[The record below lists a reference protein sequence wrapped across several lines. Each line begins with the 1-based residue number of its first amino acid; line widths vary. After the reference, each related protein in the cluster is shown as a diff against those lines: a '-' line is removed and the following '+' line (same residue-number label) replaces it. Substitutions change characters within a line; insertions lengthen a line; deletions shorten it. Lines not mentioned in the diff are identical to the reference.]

1 MIGMTTALIFAGGN
15 STRMGEDKSQMFGG
29 VSRIIKQCK
38 LSSVTRI
45 ITLCG
50 NKNRVEMFDGEV
62 WPDPE
67 FCNSL
72 VELVAWSIKQIE
84 DDVILIPCDAFNLQ
98 SAGIDALIQ
107 QGNCVPVDDL
117 QQRQPLMARITNKSL
132 INWNGETINQLF
144 DEFSNYQNSDLSSQF
159 ANFNQNSD
167 LIGRQ

>member
-1 MIGMTTALIFAGGN
+1 MISMTTALIFAGGK
-15 STRMGEDKSQMFGG
+15 STRMGEDKSHMFGG

-50 NKNRVEMFDGEV
+50 DKKRMEMFDGEV

-72 VELVAWSIKQIE
+72 VELVVWSIKQI
-84 DDVILIPCDAFNLQ
+84 DDDMILIPCDAFNLQ
-98 SAGIDALIQ
+98 STGIDALIQ
-107 QGNCVPVDDL
+107 QGNCVPVDSL

-144 DEFSNYQNSDLSSQF
+144 SEFSNFQNRGLSSQF

>member
-1 MIGMTTALIFAGGN
+1 MISMTTALIFAGGK

-29 VSRIIKQCK
+29 VRRIIKQCK

-50 NKNRVEMFDGEV
+50 DKKRMEMFDGEV

-72 VELVAWSIKQIE
+72 VELVVWSIKQI
-84 DDVILIPCDAFNLQ
+84 DDDMILIPCDAFNLQ
-98 SAGIDALIQ
+98 STGIEDLIQ
-107 QGNCVPVDDL
+107 QGNCVPVDSL

-132 INWNGETINQLF
+132 INWKGETINQLF
-144 DEFSNYQNSDLSSQF
+144 REFSDYQNCGLSSQF

-167 LIGRQ
+167 LIGHQ

>member
-1 MIGMTTALIFAGGN
+1 MISMTTAFIFAGGK

-29 VSRIIKQCK
+29 VARIIKQCK
-38 LSSVTRI
+38 ITSITRI

-50 NKNRVEMFDGEV
+50 DKNRMTIFDGEV

-72 VELVAWSIKQIE
+72 VELVAWSIKQID

-98 SAGIDALIQ
+98 STGIDALIQ
-107 QGNCVPVDDL
+107 QGNCVPVDSL

-132 INWNGETINQLF
+132 INWKGETINQLF
-144 DEFSNYQNSDLSSQF
+144 REFSDYQNRGLSSQF

-167 LIGRQ
+167 LIGHQ

>member
-1 MIGMTTALIFAGGN
+1 MIGMTTALIFAGGK

-29 VSRIIKQCK
+29 VARIIKQCK
-38 LSSVTRI
+38 ITSITRI

-50 NKNRVEMFDGEV
+50 DKNRMKIFDGEV

-72 VELVAWSIKQIE
+72 VELIAWSIKQID

-98 SAGIDALIQ
+98 SSGIDALIQ
-107 QGNCVPVDDL
+107 QDNCVPVDSQ
-117 QQRQPLMARITNKSL
+117 QQRQPLMTRITNRSL
-132 INWNGETINQLF
+132 INWNGKTINQLF
-144 DEFSNYQNSDLSSQF
+144 SGFSNYQNSDLASQF

-167 LIGRQ
+167 LSSHQ

>member
-1 MIGMTTALIFAGGN
+1 MISMTTALIFAGGK

-29 VSRIIKQCK
+29 VNRIIQQCK
-38 LSSVTRI
+38 LSPVTRI

-50 NKNRVEMFDGEV
+50 DKSRMKMFDGEV

-72 VELVAWSIKQIE
+72 FELVAWSIKQID

-98 SAGIDALIQ
+98 STGIDALIQ
-107 QGNCVPVDDL
+107 QGNCVPVDQQ
-117 QQRQPLMARITNKSL
+117 QQRQPLMTRITNRSL

-144 DEFSNYQNSDLSSQF
+144 SDFPNFQNSDLESQF

-167 LIGRQ
+167 LSSHQ

>member
-1 MIGMTTALIFAGGN
+1 MIGMTTALIFAGGK

-29 VSRIIKQCK
+29 VARIIKQCK
-38 LSSVTRI
+38 ITSITRI

-50 NKNRVEMFDGEV
+50 DKNRVEMFDGEV

>member
-1 MIGMTTALIFAGGN
+1 MIGMTTALIFAGGK

-29 VSRIIKQCK
+29 VARIIKQCK
-38 LSSVTRI
+38 ITSITRI

-50 NKNRVEMFDGEV
+50 DKKRMEMFDGEV

-72 VELVAWSIKQIE
+72 VELVAWGIKQID

-98 SAGIDALIQ
+98 STGIDALIQ
-107 QGNCVPVDDL
+107 QGNCVPVDSQ

-132 INWNGETINQLF
+132 INWKGETINQLF
-144 DEFSNYQNSDLSSQF
+144 REFSDYQNRCLSSQF
-159 ANFNQNSD
+159 ANFNQKSD

>member
-1 MIGMTTALIFAGGN
+1 MISMTTALIFAGGK

-29 VSRIIKQCK
+29 VNRIIKQCK

-50 NKNRVEMFDGEV
+50 NKSRMKMFDGEV

-72 VELVAWSIKQIE
+72 VELVAWSIKQID

-98 SAGIDALIQ
+98 STGIDALIQ
-107 QGNCVPVDDL
+107 QGNCVPVDQQ
-117 QQRQPLMARITNKSL
+117 QQRQPLMARITNRSL
-132 INWNGETINQLF
+132 INWNGRTINQLF
-144 DEFSNYQNSDLSSQF
+144 TDFSNFQNSELASQF

-167 LIGRQ
+167 LSSHQ

>member
-167 LIGRQ
+167 LSSRQ

>member
-1 MIGMTTALIFAGGN
+1 MISMTTALIFAGGK

-29 VSRIIKQCK
+29 VNRIIQQCK
-38 LSSVTRI
+38 LSPVTRI

-50 NKNRVEMFDGEV
+50 DKGRIKMFDGEV

-72 VELVAWSIKQIE
+72 VELVAWSIKQID

-98 SAGIDALIQ
+98 STGIDALIQ
-107 QGNCVPVDDL
+107 QGNCVPVDQQ
-117 QQRQPLMARITNKSL
+117 QQRQPLMTRITNRSL

-144 DEFSNYQNSDLSSQF
+144 ADFPNFQNSELASQF

-167 LIGRQ
+167 LSSHQ

>member
-1 MIGMTTALIFAGGN
+1 MKANI
-15 STRMGEDKSQMFGG
+15 
-29 VSRIIKQCK
+29 
-38 LSSVTRI
+38 TRI

-50 NKNRVEMFDGEV
+50 DKTRMEMFDGEV

-72 VELVAWSIKQIE
+72 VELVVWSISQID

-98 SAGIDALIQ
+98 STGIDALIQ
-107 QGNCVPVDDL
+107 QGNCVPVDQR
-117 QQRQPLMARITNKSL
+117 QQRQPLMTRITNKSL

-144 DEFSNYQNSDLSSQF
+144 SGFSEFQNGDLSSQF
-159 ANFNQNSD
+159 TNFNQNSD

>member
-72 VELVAWSIKQIE
+72 VELVTWSIEQIE